1 MKIVVIGDGKVGRS
15 IIENTVLEG
24 HVVTAI
30 DTNPK
35 NIEDLVNSYDIMG
48 ICGNGVNYQVQKS
61 AGVDKADLVVA
72 ATVSDEVNI
81 LACLVAKKLG
91 AEATIARVRNF
102 EYSNQTNIFQSD
114 LGITMAFNPES
125 AAADEIVKILN
136 FPEAIRVDS
145 FNNGR
150 FNLVELSISNNSDLV
165 GKSLIEIK
173 NQYQL
178 DLLVCAVLRDGEVYI
193 PNGSFTLKAKDKIYV
208 TSSTKAVLRTFLNK
222 TGIIESK
229 LKDVLIIG
237 GGKISAYLGAALV
250 KNKYNVKIIEKDYE
264 KCKALSSL
272 LDQVEIIHGD
282 GSDQNLL
289 MEEGL
294 EQSDAIVCL
303 TGSDEENIVISMF
316 ASLKNVKK
324 IITKV
329 NRAPL
334 AKLMDS
340 VTEASII
347 SPKEI
352 VASKVVSYVRA
363 YNNSRGSNVITL
375 YKLVDGK
382 VEALEFKAKEHKKL
396 TNIPLK
402 NLKLKKNILIA
413 GIVRNGEAIIPNG
426 NDYIAVDDNVIVVS
440 TNPYLDDLMD
450 ILE

>member
-150 FNLVELSISNNSDLV
+150 FNLVELSISSNSDLV